1 MEKKMKFFKKINL
14 LPFLFSLGA
23 WNGNN
28 CKQIYKHGTKIN
40 MQVTEKK
47 RKEIKINLIFL
58 QTNLDC

>member
-1 MEKKMKFFKKINL
+1 MQGNGKENENFIKKTL

-47 RKEIKINLIFL
+47 RKEIKNKFDLF
-58 QTNLDC
+58 TN